1 MFTRPFGNETP
12 DWAQKSFEDVDDGI
26 ATVLNDPAL
35 IEEGISQSGSDAIE
49 EEGVAYGIGYVG
61 ADLIAEIAF
70 TKGIGK
76 LGKLEKI
83 EDIPGNGFA
92 YSGEDWNKYFINKY
106 GENNV
111 IWESNKVSGEA
122 WRSFSISKY
131 GYEMS
136 R

>member
-1 MFTRPFGNETP
+1 
-12 DWAQKSFEDVDDGI
+12 
-26 ATVLNDPAL
+26 
-35 IEEGISQSGSDAIE
+35 
-49 EEGVAYGIGYVG
+49 VAYGIGYVG

-83 EDIPGNGFA
+83 KTFRGMIRIFWGRL
-92 YSGEDWNKYFINKY
+92 NKYFINKY

-111 IWESNKVSGEA
+111 IWESNKVRERRGEA
-122 WRSFSISKY
+122 FLSRNMDMI
-131 GYEMS
+131 MS